1 MISLVRR
8 INPLG
13 NVIMLKPKRLT
24 VKLRTTTTF
33 VMKRNKKSYSR
44 KAVGPSPAWMSQNL
58 LIWRK
63 LERRDG
69 SILTVA
75 IISQRCTATLQ
86 FVTLNMNFQKRSTS
100 IRSILKHNELSST
113 LFKT

>member
-1 MISLVRR
+1 MISLVKR

-44 KAVGPSPAWMSQNL
+44 KAVGPSPAWMNQNQI
-58 LIWRK
+58 IWTK

-75 IISQRCTATLQ
+75 IISQRCTATLR
-86 FVTLNMNFQKRSTS
+86 FVTLNTNFQQRSTS
-100 IRSILKHNELSST
+100 IRNILKHDKLSST
-113 LFKT
+113 LFET